1 LQNEHIYKMV
11 KLVASIAPKSGVIGL
26 GSGSTVAAFIKALSE
41 RDESKALTV
50 IPSSMQIEAKALEY
64 GLRIGD
70 PSQINKIE
78 WTFDGADQI
87 DRNLNLLKGGGGA
100 LFRERVLLSAAKKRV
115 IMVEASKVVER
126 LNRPVPIEVLPFA
139 RWYVKESVKSLGGK
153 AAVRADK
160 KGYPFITEN
169 GNIILDV
176 EFGEIA
182 EPDTLH
188 HKIKEIAGVVDTGL
202 FTLPTLFIYVARED
216 GSVYRLDKDSLHRL

>member
-1 LQNEHIYKMV
+1 MPEEHIYKMV
-11 KLVASIAPKSGVIGL
+11 KLVLSTVPKDGVIGL

-41 RDESKALTV
+41 TDAPKDLTV

-87 DRNLNLLKGGGGA
+87 DRHLHLLKGGGGA
-100 LFRERVLLSAAKKRV
+100 LLRERVLLSAAKRCV
-115 IMVEASKVVER
+115 IMVDASKVVER

-139 RWYVKESVKSLGGK
+139 RWYVKERVESLGGK
-153 AAVRADK
+153 AAFRADK

-176 EFGEIA
+176 DFGEIA
-182 EPDTLH
+182 EPNTLH

-202 FTLPTLFIYVARED
+202 FALPSSVIYVARED
-216 GSVYRLDKDSLHRL
+216 GSVYRLDKDSLR